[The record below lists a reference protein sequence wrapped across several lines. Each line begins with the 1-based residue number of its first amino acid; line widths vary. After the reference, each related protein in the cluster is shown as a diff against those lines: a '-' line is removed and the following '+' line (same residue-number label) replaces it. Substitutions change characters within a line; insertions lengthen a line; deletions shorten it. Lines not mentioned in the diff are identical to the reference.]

1 MNGGVAENYQY
12 WRDHGGDWAAEYA
25 RRKTWMVLYHI
36 QELMLTQYVLR
47 HAAGRE
53 RPLRV
58 LEFGCGVGRHL
69 FNLRTLPNVDVHGY
83 DQSDS
88 MAGSIRAW
96 AGDAWYGEH
105 VHVGG
110 PTGRLPYDDASFDL
124 VYSAEVLVHVRPE
137 DLPGVLGELMRVCRG
152 HVLHLETSPDYPV
165 FSGVHAGCWR
175 HDLPATYASLG
186 KACETLE
193 RGYLAHT
200 PYRVT
205 VAEPPVF
212 AWDAPII
219 ALYRRLEENIDRGFD
234 VADAALKTAES
245 GRRAAEESLATARA
259 NTEDLRTALERSEAI
274 NAQLAGERERAESL
288 AARLATAEQDLAESR
303 GQLAAVTA
311 MAESLR
317 ADVAERSQSLA
328 AREREL
334 VTLSASL
341 AQAREALDTNRREGV
356 LAAMGAEAQ
365 VRAWRDRSFDLEV
378 KLDSVGTALARARAE
393 QQDFVAA
400 VRAALT

>member
-1 MNGGVAENYQY
+1 MNGSVAENYQY

-36 QELMLTQYVLR
+36 QELMLTQYVLG

-83 DQSDS
+83 DQSET

-96 AGDAWYGEH
+96 AGDTWYGEH

-175 HDLPATYASLG
+175 HDLPTSYAAIG
-186 KACETLE
+186 KVCETLE

-205 VAEPPVF
+205 VGEAPIF
-212 AWDAPII
+212 AWDPPII

-234 VADAALKTAES
+234 VTDAALKAAEA
-245 GRRAAEESLATARA
+245 GRRAAEESLAAARA
-259 NTEDLRTALERSEAI
+259 NTDELRAALEQSRALNTE
-274 NAQLAGERERAESL
+274 LAGERERAELL
-288 AARLATAEQDLAESR
+288 AARLASAVRDLAESR
-303 GQLAAVTA
+303 GQLAAMTT
-311 MAESLR
+311 MTDSLR
-317 ADVAERSQSLA
+317 ADLAERSQRLA
-328 AREREL
+328 ARESEL
-334 VTLSASL
+334 AALSASL
-341 AQAREALDTNRREGV
+341 AQTREAMESNQRESV

-365 VRAWRDRSFDLEV
+365 VRAWRERSFDLEV

-393 QQDFVAA
+393 QQEFVAA
-400 VRAALT
+400 LRAALR

>member
-36 QELMLTQYVLR
+36 QELMLTQYVLL

-69 FNLRTLPNVDVHGY
+69 FNLRTIPNVDVHGY
-83 DQSDS
+83 DQSET

-96 AGDAWYGEH
+96 AGDAWYTEH

-137 DLPGVLGELMRVCRG
+137 DLPGVLAELMRVCRG
-152 HVLHLETSPDYPV
+152 HVFHLETSPDYPV

-175 HDLPATYASLG
+175 HDLPAAYAKLG
-186 KACETLE
+186 TACETLE

-205 VAEPPVF
+205 VGEAPVF
-212 AWDAPII
+212 AWDAPIM

-234 VADAALKTAES
+234 VSDAALKAAEA
-245 GRRAAEESLATARA
+245 GRRAAEESLAAARA
-259 NTEDLRTALERSEAI
+259 NGDELRAALERSEAL
-274 NAQLAGERERAESL
+274 NAELAGERDRAESL
-288 AARLATAEQDLAESR
+288 AARLAIAERDLAESR
-303 GQLAAVTA
+303 GQLAAIA
-311 MAESLR
+311 SLAESLR
-317 ADVAERSQSLA
+317 AQVSDKSEALA

-341 AQAREALDTNRREGV
+341 AREREAMETNRRDGV

-365 VRAWRDRSFDLEV
+365 VRAWRERSLDLEV

-400 VRAALT
+400 LRAALR

>member
-1 MNGGVAENYQY
+1 MNGSVAENYQY

-47 HAAGRE
+47 HASGRE

-83 DQSDS
+83 DQSEA
-88 MAGSIRAW
+88 MAASIRAW
-96 AGDAWYGEH
+96 AGDGWYGEH

-110 PTGRLPYDDASFDL
+110 PTGRLPYADASFDL

-165 FSGVHAGCWR
+165 FSGVHSGCWQ
-175 HDLPATYASLG
+175 HDLPATYAELG
-186 KACETLE
+186 KSCETLE

-205 VAEPPVF
+205 VGEAPIF
-212 AWDAPII
+212 AWDSPII

-234 VADAALKTAES
+234 VADAALKTAEE
-245 GRRAAEESLATARA
+245 GRRAAEESLAAARA
-259 NTEDLRTALERSEAI
+259 NSEDLRAALARTEAI

-288 AARLATAEQDLAESR
+288 AARLVTAEQDLAESR
-303 GQLAAVTA
+303 GQLAAATA

-334 VTLSASL
+334 VALSASL
-341 AQAREALDTNRREGV
+341 ADARESLDTNRREGV

-365 VRAWRDRSFDLEV
+365 VRAWRERSFDREV

-400 VRAALT
+400 VRAAMR